1 MIASAGADVCLLF
14 NTKYSSVPNGGP
26 KSRNLQGK
34 SHLCTLQAFTQLQQ
48 FGLYILFPIGIM
60 YYFGTNLDQKFS
72 VPGFWPGPNQTHKIP
87 FEKEEIDAEL
97 ARLKARRLQLR
108 RKRLEEE

>member
-1 MIASAGADVCLLF
+1 
-14 NTKYSSVPNGGP
+14 
-26 KSRNLQGK
+26 
-34 SHLCTLQAFTQLQQ
+34 
-48 FGLYILFPIGIM
+48 M

-97 ARLKARRLQLR
+97 ARLKARRLEHR
-108 RKRLEEE
+108 RKRLEEEAKSQEQ